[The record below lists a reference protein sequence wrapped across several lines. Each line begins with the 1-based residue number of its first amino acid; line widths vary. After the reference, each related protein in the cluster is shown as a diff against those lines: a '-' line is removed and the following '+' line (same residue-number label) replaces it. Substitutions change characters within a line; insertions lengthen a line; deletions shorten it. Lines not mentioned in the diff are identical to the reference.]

1 MPDQT
6 VGVFVKA
13 PLPGVIGLSEEP
25 FGSQFAGDLFMVCEF
40 SAIVLGQGENAI
52 VIGFQVLT
60 DCICDS
66 LRCFIGGLDGNGK
79 SCLPLNKRHK
89 D

>member
-1 MPDQT
+1 
-6 VGVFVKA
+6 
-13 PLPGVIGLSEEP
+13 
-25 FGSQFAGDLFMVCEF
+25 MVCKF
-40 SAIVLGQGENAI
+40 SSIVVGQGENAI
-52 VIGFQVLT
+52 LMGFQVLT
-60 DCICDS
+60 DGIRDS